1 MLPGL
6 WGCKPGLLASGW
18 GALRTQ
24 VHMLVPELPLRAG
37 TPGRVPAL
45 EGALMLS
52 AVLLAGGR
60 AKPATFAGL
69 GRAGGVGRGVASA
82 SAASPCRTT
91 T

>member
-6 WGCKPGLLASGW
+6 WGCEPGLLASGW

-24 VHMLVPELPLRAG
+24 VHMLVPELSLRAG
-37 TPGRVPAL
+37 IPGRVPAL

-52 AVLLAGGR
+52 EVLLA
-60 AKPATFAGL
+60 A
-69 GRAGGVGRGVASA
+69 GVGRGAASG